1 MSRSRLVPGAEVVA
15 VPGRGLAVRTPAG
28 EFFSVRAGDVD
39 EDALLSLLAGGTAAP
54 LDEGL
59 ERVVRAFEEAGYLAE
74 GPSAPEWPAARR
86 NVSIL
91 GDPVLTEPL
100 AVHLAA
106 LGARPRTAPAVTA
119 SGSSPAGVE
128 DLLDGNP
135 SAVVWCL
142 DGPAPDG
149 LWDAADRLPE
159 HGVAWLRCH
168 REGWQAYV
176 EPVAAAPGDVTS
188 AHVRSRR
195 LAATPAHRELAA
207 YWSGPRTAGTPVRLP
222 VPAAALLAALL
233 ADDLS
238 RWATGAPD
246 TAGLPARR
254 RLRRVDLRTL
264 TVTEHA
270 VLPVPDVAPTPRK
283 GV

>member
-28 EFFSVRAGDVD
+28 EFLSVRTGDVD

-54 LDEGL
+54 VDEGL
-59 ERVVRAFEEAGYLAE
+59 DRVARAFEEAGYLAE
-74 GPSAPEWPAARR
+74 GPLVPQWPAARR
-86 NVSIL
+86 DIRIL

-100 AVHLAA
+100 AVQLA
-106 LGARPRTAPAVTA
+106 LQGARPRTTPAVTA
-119 SGSSPAGVE
+119 SDRSLVSIE

-135 SAVVWCL
+135 SAVVWSL
-142 DGPAPDG
+142 DGPVPDG

-176 EPVAAAPGDVTS
+176 EPVAAEPGDVTS

-207 YWSGPRTAGTPVRLP
+207 YWSGPRTCGTPVRLAA
-222 VPAAALLAALL
+222 PAAALLAALL
-233 ADDLS
+233 ADDLG
-238 RWATGAPD
+238 RWATGASDPE
-246 TAGLPARR
+246 GLPARR

-264 TVTEHA
+264 TVTEHP
-270 VLPVPDVAPTPRK
+270 VLPVPDVAPIPK
-283 GV
+283 KDA